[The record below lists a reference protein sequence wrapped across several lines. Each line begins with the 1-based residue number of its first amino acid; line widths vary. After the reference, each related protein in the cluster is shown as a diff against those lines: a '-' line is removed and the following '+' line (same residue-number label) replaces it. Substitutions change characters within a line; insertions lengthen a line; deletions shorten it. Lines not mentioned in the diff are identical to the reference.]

1 MAQIF
6 MVVYAL
12 IIFLSLFLVVTNGGM
27 SFFTQISYFPIN

>member
-12 IIFLSLFLVVTNGGM
+12 IIFLSLFLVVANGGM
-27 SFFTQISYFPIN
+27 SFFTQISYFLFN